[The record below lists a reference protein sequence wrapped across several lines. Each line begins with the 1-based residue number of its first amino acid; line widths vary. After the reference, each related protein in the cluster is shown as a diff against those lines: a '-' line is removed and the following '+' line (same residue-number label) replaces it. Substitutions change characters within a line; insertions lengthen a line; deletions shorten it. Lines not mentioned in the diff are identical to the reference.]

1 MAAEMEGPK
10 LRRFGRKVKNEINDV
25 KKQIR
30 SVGRQLGFTN
40 NGIAEIRHPLNNKI
54 YNVVK
59 DIKNNSEDRKAN
71 RQKARAQGRA
81 VAQGT
86 KPANSPKMI
95 CGPKGCREVGGRL

>member
-1 MAAEMEGPK
+1 MAAEEQGPGW
-10 LRRFGRKVKNEINDV
+10 RRFRGKVRKEVNDV
-25 KKQIR
+25 KKEIR

-54 YNVVK
+54 YNAVREM
-59 DIKNNSEDRKAN
+59 KNNSEDRKAN